1 MVDVRQAYRKRPLAG
16 CGILRRGRWFGVGL
30 GEFSR
35 TNSPDTTLGVVF
47 AECILG
53 TVGNRV
59 KAQ

>member
-1 MVDVRQAYRKRPLAG
+1 MSG
-16 CGILRRGRWFGVGL
+16 RRTVSVHWPVAEFFGVGVGL
-30 GEFSR
+30 GELSR
-35 TNSPDTTLGVVF
+35 TNTPDTTLGVVF